1 MPIITKI
8 CFTISHS
15 LKDILQWVVC
25 LISTNTRL
33 RTSGPRGNSCVIEIL
48 TKPGAWRGPTPS
60 DGPPGGRMS
69 LSANEGRASVAA
81 GDLAGRQT
89 ASRIG
94 YGTTALMF
102 AAADV
107 VAIVGINLLVSFLFS
122 EIIDEAFDLARG
134 LGIGIAASVAFV
146 LTTQA
151 RGLYKPWQVTRVSDE
166 VSAAVVNWTFA
177 VLFVGTMIFCL
188 KVGNE
193 TSRLATGTFAAIGFV
208 VIPSLRWIYALWLR
222 RSIAAGAVTGRSA
235 IIIGDEK
242 ELAKLTAD
250 DMIFGLGL
258 SERRRFVFPADDAP
272 RGQGSAPDTL
282 KSALQFARQQKVE
295 EIVLALPW
303 NDRARLDE
311 VRARLR
317 ALPIPVKLLPD
328 ASISP
333 LLNAPRVEF
342 GNSVAIEVQ
351 RAPLSRLELTQ
362 KRALDIAVSTLAL
375 TVLLPL
381 FATIALLIKFDSK
394 GPVIFRQ
401 RRNGFGGR
409 EFTIF
414 KFRSMT
420 VMEDG
425 AQIAQAQ
432 KNDKRV
438 TRIGRVLRATSLDEL
453 PQVVNVLLGHMSIV
467 GPRPHA
473 IAHDDAYSKLISGY
487 AFRHHVKPGITGW
500 AQVMGLRGETAK
512 LELMERRIEMDL
524 WYINNWSIWLD
535 ITIILKTFIEVMRKQ
550 AY

>member
-1 MPIITKI
+1 
-8 CFTISHS
+8 
-15 LKDILQWVVC
+15 
-25 LISTNTRL
+25 
-33 RTSGPRGNSCVIEIL
+33 
-48 TKPGAWRGPTPS
+48 
-60 DGPPGGRMS
+60 MS
-69 LSANEGRASVAA
+69 LSADEGRIGPKAGGYAA
-81 GDLAGRQT
+81 GLS

-94 YGTTALMF
+94 YGSTALMF

-107 VAIVGINLLVSFLFS
+107 VAILGLSMVVSFLFS
-122 EIIDEAFDLARG
+122 EAWQESFDLART

-151 RGLYKPWQVTRVSDE
+151 RGLYKPWQIARVSDE

-193 TSRLATGTFAAIGFV
+193 TSRLSTGTFAALGFIV
-208 VIPSLRWIYALWLR
+208 VPSLRWFYALWLR
-222 RSIAAGAVTGRSA
+222 RSIAAGAVAGRSA
-235 IIIGDEK
+235 IVIGDEK
-242 ELAKLTAD
+242 ELSKLTHD

-258 SERRRFVFPADDAP
+258 TERRRFIFPTAGAEAAATSVQDV
-272 RGQGSAPDTL
+272 L
-282 KSALQFARQQKVE
+282 KSALQYARQHRVE
-295 EIVLALPW
+295 EIVLAMPW
-303 NDRARLDE
+303 SDRARLDE
-311 VRARLR
+311 VRGRLR

-342 GNSVAIEVQ
+342 GTSVAIEMQ
-351 RAPLSRLELTQ
+351 RAPLSRVELTQ
-362 KRALDIAVSTLAL
+362 KRALDIAVSALAL

-381 FATIALLIKFDSK
+381 FAMIALLIKFDSK

-425 AQIAQAQ
+425 AEITQAQ

-453 PQVVNVLLGHMSIV
+453 PQVVNVLFGHMSIV

-500 AQVMGLRGETAK
+500 AQVTGLRGETAK

-535 ITIILKTFIEVMRKQ
+535 ITIILKTFIEVLRKQ

>member
-1 MPIITKI
+1 
-8 CFTISHS
+8 
-15 LKDILQWVVC
+15 
-25 LISTNTRL
+25 
-33 RTSGPRGNSCVIEIL
+33 
-48 TKPGAWRGPTPS
+48 
-60 DGPPGGRMS
+60 MS
-69 LSANEGRASVAA
+69 LSAHEGHVRARELDA
-81 GDLAGRQT
+81 RQ
-89 ASRIG
+89 AQSRIG
-94 YGTTALMF
+94 YGSTALMF

-107 VAIVGINLLVSFLFS
+107 VAIVGLNMLVSLLFS
-122 EIIDEAFDLARG
+122 QAAYEEFDLARS
-134 LGIGIAASVAFV
+134 LGISIAACVAFI

-151 RGLYKPWQVTRVSDE
+151 RGLYKPWQIARVSDE

-177 VLFVGTMIFCL
+177 VLFVGTVIFCF

-193 TSRLATGTFAAIGFV
+193 TSRLATGTFAVLGFIV
-208 VIPSLRWIYALWLR
+208 LPSLRWFYALWLR
-222 RSIAAGAVTGRSA
+222 RSIVAGAVTGRSA
-235 IIIGDEK
+235 IVIGDDK
-242 ELAKLTAD
+242 EIAKLTTD
-250 DMIFGLGL
+250 DLMVGLGL
-258 SERRRFVFPADDAP
+258 SERRRFVFPAD
-272 RGQGSAPDTL
+272 SAQETAADTL
-282 KSALQFARQQKVE
+282 KSALQFARQHKVE

-303 NDRARLDE
+303 NDRTRLNE

-328 ASISP
+328 SAVSP
-333 LLNAPRVEF
+333 LLNSPRVEF
-342 GNSVAIEVQ
+342 GTSVAIEVQ
-351 RAPLSRLELTQ
+351 RAPLSPVELTQ
-362 KRALDIAVSTLAL
+362 KRALDIAVSALAL

-381 FATIALLIKFDSK
+381 FATIALLIKLDSK

-425 AQIAQAQ
+425 AQITQAQ

-473 IAHDDAYSKLISGY
+473 IAHDDAYSKLIPGY

-500 AQVMGLRGETAK
+500 AQVAGLRGETAK

>member
-1 MPIITKI
+1 
-8 CFTISHS
+8 
-15 LKDILQWVVC
+15 
-25 LISTNTRL
+25 
-33 RTSGPRGNSCVIEIL
+33 
-48 TKPGAWRGPTPS
+48 
-60 DGPPGGRMS
+60 MS
-69 LSANEGRASVAA
+69 LSAQEGHVRARELDAHQA
-81 GDLAGRQT
+81 Q
-89 ASRIG
+89 SRIG
-94 YGTTALMF
+94 YGSTALMF
-102 AAADV
+102 AVADV
-107 VAIVGINLLVSFLFS
+107 VTIVCLNLLVSLLFS
-122 EIIDEAFDLARG
+122 QAWYEEFDLGRG
-134 LGIGIAASVAFV
+134 LGISIAACVAFV

-151 RGLYKPWQVTRVSDE
+151 RGLYKPWQIARVSDE

-177 VLFVGTMIFCL
+177 VLFVGTVIFCF

-193 TSRLATGTFAAIGFV
+193 TSRLATGTFAVLGFIV
-208 VIPSLRWIYALWLR
+208 LPSLRWFYALWLR
-222 RSIAAGAVTGRSA
+222 RSIVAGAVTGRSA
-235 IIIGDEK
+235 IVIGDDK
-242 ELAKLTAD
+242 EIAKLTTD
-250 DMIFGLGL
+250 DLMFGLGL
-258 SERRRFVFPADDAP
+258 SERRRFVFPTDSSHETAA
-272 RGQGSAPDTL
+272 DTL
-282 KSALQFARQQKVE
+282 KSALQFARQHKVE

-303 NDRARLDE
+303 NDRTRLNE

-328 ASISP
+328 SAVSP
-333 LLNAPRVEF
+333 LLNSPRVEF
-342 GNSVAIEVQ
+342 GTSVAIEVQ
-351 RAPLSRLELTQ
+351 RAPLSPVELTQ
-362 KRALDIAVSTLAL
+362 KRALDIAVSALAL

-381 FATIALLIKFDSK
+381 FATIALLIKLDSK

-425 AQIAQAQ
+425 AQITQAQ

-500 AQVMGLRGETAK
+500 AQVAGLRGETAK

>member
-1 MPIITKI
+1 
-8 CFTISHS
+8 
-15 LKDILQWVVC
+15 
-25 LISTNTRL
+25 
-33 RTSGPRGNSCVIEIL
+33 
-48 TKPGAWRGPTPS
+48 
-60 DGPPGGRMS
+60 MS
-69 LSANEGRASVAA
+69 LSAHEGHVRARELDAREA
-81 GDLAGRQT
+81 Q
-89 ASRIG
+89 SRIG
-94 YGTTALMF
+94 YGSTALMF
-102 AAADV
+102 AVADV
-107 VAIVGINLLVSFLFS
+107 AAIICLNMLVSLIFS
-122 EIIDEAFDLARG
+122 AASYDSFDLARS
-134 LGIGIAASVAFV
+134 LGISIAACVAFV

-151 RGLYKPWQVTRVSDE
+151 RGLYKPWQIVRVSDE
-166 VSAAVVNWTFA
+166 VSAAVVNWAFA
-177 VLFVGTMIFCL
+177 VLFVGTVIFCF

-193 TSRLATGTFAAIGFV
+193 TSRLATGTFAVLGFIV
-208 VIPSLRWIYALWLR
+208 LPSQRWFYALWLR

-235 IIIGDEK
+235 IVIGDDK
-242 ELAKLTAD
+242 EVAKLTTD
-250 DMIFGLGL
+250 ELMFGLGL
-258 SERRRFVFPADDAP
+258 SERRRFVFPADSS
-272 RGQGSAPDTL
+272 QETTTDTL
-282 KSALQFARQQKVE
+282 KSALQFARQHKVE

-303 NDRARLDE
+303 NDRSRLDE

-328 ASISP
+328 SSVSP
-333 LLNAPRVEF
+333 LLNSPRVEF
-342 GNSVAIEVQ
+342 GTSVAIEVQ
-351 RAPLSRLELTQ
+351 RAPLSRVELTQ
-362 KRALDIAVSTLAL
+362 KRALDIAVSALAL

-381 FATIALLIKFDSK
+381 FATIALLIKLDSK

-425 AQIAQAQ
+425 AQITQAQ

-500 AQVMGLRGETAK
+500 AQVAGLRGETAK

>member
-1 MPIITKI
+1 
-8 CFTISHS
+8 
-15 LKDILQWVVC
+15 
-25 LISTNTRL
+25 
-33 RTSGPRGNSCVIEIL
+33 
-48 TKPGAWRGPTPS
+48 
-60 DGPPGGRMS
+60 
-69 LSANEGRASVAA
+69 
-81 GDLAGRQT
+81 
-89 ASRIG
+89 
-94 YGTTALMF
+94 
-102 AAADV
+102 
-107 VAIVGINLLVSFLFS
+107 
-122 EIIDEAFDLARG
+122 
-134 LGIGIAASVAFV
+134 
-146 LTTQA
+146 
-151 RGLYKPWQVTRVSDE
+151 
-166 VSAAVVNWTFA
+166 
-177 VLFVGTMIFCL
+177 
-188 KVGNE
+188 
-193 TSRLATGTFAAIGFV
+193 
-208 VIPSLRWIYALWLR
+208 
-222 RSIAAGAVTGRSA
+222 
-235 IIIGDEK
+235 
-242 ELAKLTAD
+242 
-250 DMIFGLGL
+250 
-258 SERRRFVFPADDAP
+258 
-272 RGQGSAPDTL
+272 
-282 KSALQFARQQKVE
+282 
-295 EIVLALPW
+295 
-303 NDRARLDE
+303 
-311 VRARLR
+311 
-317 ALPIPVKLLPD
+317 
-328 ASISP
+328 
-333 LLNAPRVEF
+333 
-342 GNSVAIEVQ
+342 
-351 RAPLSRLELTQ
+351 LTQ

>member
-1 MPIITKI
+1 
-8 CFTISHS
+8 
-15 LKDILQWVVC
+15 
-25 LISTNTRL
+25 
-33 RTSGPRGNSCVIEIL
+33 
-48 TKPGAWRGPTPS
+48 
-60 DGPPGGRMS
+60 MS
-69 LSANEGRASVAA
+69 LSANEGRAGA
-81 GDLAGRQT
+81 GDFAARG

-94 YGTTALMF
+94 YGSTSLMF
-102 AAADV
+102 ATADV
-107 VAIVGINLLVSFLFS
+107 VAIVGLNMLVSFLFS
-122 EIIDEAFDLARG
+122 AIAFEAFDFARG
-134 LGIGIAASVAFV
+134 FGISLAASVAFV

-151 RGLYKPWQVTRVSDE
+151 RGLYKPWQIARVSDE

-177 VLFVGTMIFCL
+177 VLFVGTVIFCL

-193 TSRLATGTFAAIGFV
+193 TSRLATGTFAALGFV
-208 VIPSLRWIYALWLR
+208 VLPSLRWFYALWLR

-235 IIIGDEK
+235 IVIGDEK
-242 ELAKLTAD
+242 EVAKLTAD
-250 DMIFGLGL
+250 DMMFGLGL
-258 SERRRFVFPADDAP
+258 SERRRFIFPSGDAA
-272 RGQGSAPDTL
+272 GAPDPL
-282 KSALQFARQQKVE
+282 KSALQYARQHKIE

-317 ALPIPVKLLPD
+317 AMPLPVKLLPD
-328 ASISP
+328 AAVSP

-342 GNSVAIEVQ
+342 GTSVAIEVQ
-351 RAPLSRLELTQ
+351 RAPLSRMELSQ
-362 KRALDIAVSTLAL
+362 KRALDIAVSSLAL

-381 FATIALLIKFDSK
+381 FAAIALLIKLDSK

-414 KFRSMT
+414 KFRSMS

-425 AQIAQAQ
+425 AQITQAQ

-438 TRIGRVLRATSLDEL
+438 TRVGRVLRATSLDEL

-512 LELMERRIEMDL
+512 IELMERRIEMDL

>member
-1 MPIITKI
+1 
-8 CFTISHS
+8 
-15 LKDILQWVVC
+15 
-25 LISTNTRL
+25 
-33 RTSGPRGNSCVIEIL
+33 
-48 TKPGAWRGPTPS
+48 
-60 DGPPGGRMS
+60 